1 MKLEQFRIKKK
12 LTHKKLAESIGIS
25 GKSPESTV
33 QRWCMGKRIPE
44 KKFMNKNSVKKIWT
58 MCSGLQGSLGAK
70 IQILKHTP
78 PLHCELLLATT
89 SYCWLLL
96 RNLLLASAS

>member
-44 KKFMNKNSVKKIWT
+44 KKFMNKIKDFTKGKVTANDFY
-58 MCSGLQGSLGAK
+58 
-70 IQILKHTP
+70 H
-78 PLHCELLLATT
+78 
-89 SYCWLLL
+89 
-96 RNLLLASAS
+96 